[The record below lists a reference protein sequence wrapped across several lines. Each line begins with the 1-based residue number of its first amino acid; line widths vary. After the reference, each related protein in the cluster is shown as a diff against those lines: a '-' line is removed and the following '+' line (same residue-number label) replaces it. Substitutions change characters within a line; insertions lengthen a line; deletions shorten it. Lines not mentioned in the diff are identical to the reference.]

1 MGRYRWCVCTFLLIK
16 FKDGKSESTGMV
28 SEAFNANF
36 TRPAVMRTGHMEW
49 QGLSEA
55 VFDGNARLLDAGYE

>member
-1 MGRYRWCVCTFLLIK
+1 
-16 FKDGKSESTGMV
+16 MV

-36 TRPAVMRTGHMEW
+36 TRPAVMPTGHMEW